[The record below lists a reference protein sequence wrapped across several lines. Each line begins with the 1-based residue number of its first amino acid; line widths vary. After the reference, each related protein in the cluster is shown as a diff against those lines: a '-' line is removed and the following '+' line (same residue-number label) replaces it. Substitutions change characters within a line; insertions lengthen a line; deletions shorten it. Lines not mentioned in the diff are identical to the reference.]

1 MLLLILSL
9 ETSGVQVCCCQQ
21 FVLCMGLLWHYDHII
36 TALLLIIG
44 SCHAFP
50 TDSYMLSVYMD
61 GVHRPLGPTELA
73 VSVKNSCPPGA
84 YCFVYHSTDQPNNQ
98 RSRSCPTDPPPAP
111 PEEGFFPAETAT
123 DDTVEPEMEEESLI
137 SL

>member
-1 MLLLILSL
+1 
-9 ETSGVQVCCCQQ
+9 
-21 FVLCMGLLWHYDHII
+21 
-36 TALLLIIG
+36 
-44 SCHAFP
+44 
-50 TDSYMLSVYMD
+50 MLSVYMD

-84 YCFVYHSTDQPNNQ
+84 YCFVYHPTDQPNNQ
-98 RSRSCPTDPPPAP
+98 RGRSCPTDPPPAP
-111 PEEGFFPAETAT
+111 PAQSFFPAEIAT